1 MKKVQKVQFFFELD
15 RQDASSLHK
24 EENVDMLL
32 MMMTRRRVGFE
43 IVLVWNMMV
52 IAQSDVAKA
61 EILKGMKERE
71 GRSG

>member
-1 MKKVQKVQFFFELD
+1 
-15 RQDASSLHK
+15 
-24 EENVDMLL
+24 MLL
-32 MMMTRRRVGFE
+32 MMMTRRVGFE
-43 IVLVWNMMV
+43 TVLVWNMMV

>member
-1 MKKVQKVQFFFELD
+1 
-15 RQDASSLHK
+15 
-24 EENVDMLL
+24 MLL

-43 IVLVWNMMV
+43 TVLVWNMMV
-52 IAQSDVAKA
+52 ITQSDVAKA